1 LNISKGDNFLSP
13 LDIFIV
19 MAEQSQFSKLPKKQ
33 LALIAKKLVDEDFP
47 QGNPYGSYDFSN
59 SYNTLE
65 NIGKYFSI
73 SVVHE
78 DVEFFSKFLE
88 MNDDVLANIF
98 ETGDKTLYDK
108 LIIPVAQTYELT
120 YSVWGHCTYDDY
132 MSEIFD
138 TYDMD
143 WVKDSAE
150 QQRND
155 GSWDLYNGRSLRDT
169 SYDNFEESD
178 YSFDNVKPV
187 SESSI
192 KESLL
197 DRLVLENTSEV
208 VSSLDKQTLLKLK
221 QIIESRLRSL

>member
-1 LNISKGDNFLSP
+1 
-13 LDIFIV
+13 
-19 MAEQSQFSKLPKKQ
+19 MADQSQFSRLPKKQ
-33 LALIAKKLVDEDFP
+33 LVLIAEKLVDEDFP
-47 QGNPYGSYDFSN
+47 QGNPYGDYEFSKH
-59 SYNTLE
+59 YNQLE
-65 NIGKYFSI
+65 NIGKYFNI

-88 MNDDVLANIF
+88 MNDDVLAGIF
-98 ETGDKTLYDK
+98 NGDKSLIDK

-132 MSEIFD
+132 MSQKFD

-150 QQRND
+150 QQRNE
-155 GSWDLYNGRSLRDT
+155 GNWDLYNGHNLRDT
-169 SYDNFEESD
+169 TYD
-178 YSFDNVKPV
+178 SFDEVRPV
-187 SESSI
+187 SENI

-208 VSSLDKQTLLKLK
+208 VSSLDRQTLLKLK
-221 QIIESRLRSL
+221 SIIDSRLRSL